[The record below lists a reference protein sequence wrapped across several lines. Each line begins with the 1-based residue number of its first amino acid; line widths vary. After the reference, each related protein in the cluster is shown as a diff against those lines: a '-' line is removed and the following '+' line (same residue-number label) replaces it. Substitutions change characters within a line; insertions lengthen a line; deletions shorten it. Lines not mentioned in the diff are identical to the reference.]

1 MIGGS
6 GLHLA
11 PRHHRMWVNHKMHT
25 GPGRPGIV
33 QRKTVV
39 KSVYRRRCGGE
50 LVVAECS
57 HIMSDPSPPAI
68 DVELDTPILFASGR
82 DRGAG
87 SRSGTRSGLVR
98 PGYPNSAVVLVGR
111 LWIHN
116 REATGNRK
124 SRFAAPRIHPF
135 EPGPRRNTFEGWSL
149 SALLWPFTRS
159 SPSLPAYRT
168 EVPFDISL
176 KSE

>member
-25 GPGRPGIV
+25 GPGCPGIV
-33 QRKTVV
+33 QRKSVV
-39 KSVYRRRCGGE
+39 KSVYRRRDQIR
-50 LVVAECS
+50 A
-57 HIMSDPSPPAI
+57 
-68 DVELDTPILFASGR
+68 LFAPDIRTVPWFLWGACGSTIAKRPVTENLASPRRGSTPSNR
-82 DRGAG
+82 D
-87 SRSGTRSGLVR
+87 
-98 PGYPNSAVVLVGR
+98 
-111 LWIHN
+111 
-116 REATGNRK
+116 
-124 SRFAAPRIHPF
+124 
-135 EPGPRRNTFEGWSL
+135 PRRNTFEGWSL

-159 SPSLPAYRT
+159 SPSLPAYRA